1 MVNFLKA
8 KQVYPILN
16 NKYPGP
22 MLEELDQGRQVLFYK
37 FSIELFG
44 LLSVICVA
52 YVSI

>member
-1 MVNFLKA
+1 
-8 KQVYPILN
+8 
-16 NKYPGP
+16 

-44 LLSVICVA
+44 LLSVMCVA